1 MLGKKKAAKKGLLL
15 KLKGKLVGRTA
26 SAAQPKKKL
35 LQEAAQAEPDL
46 EDL

>member
-15 KLKGKLVGRTA
+15 KLKGTLAARAVG
-26 SAAQPKKKL
+26 AAQPKKKL
-35 LQEAAQAEPDL
+35 LQQAVEPEQDL

>member
-15 KLKGKLVGRTA
+15 KLKGKLGKRTA
-26 SAAQPKKKL
+26 GAAQPKKKL
-35 LQEAAQAEPDL
+35 AREEEAPERDL